1 MVISMTEIPQMDT
14 KVDRSDGGQRDDCLV
29 VGAGVAGVCAA
40 LFLQRAGARVA
51 IVDPGAPGS
60 GASFGNA
67 GIVVNTK
74 LMPVFAGLTPRVLL
88 RLLRDPSSPLNVR
101 WSRFL
106 GLTPWFLRM
115 LSYANESDVERITG
129 ALAQLCQNGERAYA
143 ELWRDAG
150 MGDLVQARGNLAL
163 HIDEEDRDRDWEES
177 LGLLRS
183 LGVPMERA
191 GAGDVRRLAA
201 AVGSR
206 YTCGIYSPDVQ
217 HTVDPQA
224 FVSALFRLFERR
236 GGRHRRAGVRGL
248 LVQGG
253 RATGVRT
260 ADGAIEGGSVVLA
273 AGTGSAALAAG
284 VGEPVPHQ
292 AVGGYHVVLGEPGIA
307 LDTPILPLDFR
318 FAITPMR
325 AGIRLAGTYEFG
337 GGETAASE
345 SAITDMLAHVV
356 QVLPGINAARSS
368 VWRGFRSYL
377 PDGLPVISASR
388 EIEGLFYL
396 FGLSSS
402 GMINGAASGRALA
415 RLWSGEADE
424 FAMSP
429 YAIDRFRKS
438 PAHSVAHREAP

>member
-1 MVISMTEIPQMDT
+1 MNMARNPARAT
-14 KVDRSDGGQRDDCLV
+14 RSHDDCLV

-51 IVDPGAPGS
+51 IVDPDPPGS

-74 LMPVFAGLTPRVLL
+74 LAPVFAGLTPSALL

-115 LSYANESDVERITG
+115 LRYANQADVERITR
-129 ALAQLCQNGERAYA
+129 ALAELCQSGERTYA
-143 ELWRDAG
+143 ELWREAG

-163 HIDEEDRDRDWEES
+163 HLGEDARDRDWEGP

-183 LGVPMERA
+183 IGVPLERV
-191 GAGDVRRLAA
+191 GVDEVRRLAA
-201 AVGSR
+201 AVGPR
-206 YTCGIYSPDVQ
+206 YTCGIYSPEAQ

-224 FVSALFRLFERR
+224 FVAALFASFERR
-236 GGRHRRAGVRGL
+236 GGRLHRAGVHGL
-248 LVQGG
+248 VVEDG
-253 RATGVRT
+253 RATGVET
-260 ADGAIEGGSVVLA
+260 TDGAIGSGSVVLA
-273 AGTGSAALAAG
+273 AGTGSAALAAS
-284 VGEPVPHQ
+284 VGEAVPHQ
-292 AVGGYHVVLGEPGIA
+292 AVGGYHVMLGRPGIV
-307 LDTPILPLDFR
+307 LETPILPLDFR

-337 GGETAASE
+337 GGEVEASD
-345 SAITDMLAHVV
+345 SAIADMLTHVV
-356 QVLPGINAARSS
+356 HVLPGIDAGRSS

-388 EIEGLFYL
+388 AVEGLFYL
-396 FGLSSS
+396 FGLSSA

-415 RLWSGEADE
+415 RLWSGDTDE
-424 FAMSP
+424 FPMAP
-429 YAIDRFRKS
+429 FAIDRFRS
-438 PAHSVAHREAP
+438 PSARPVALREAP

>member
-1 MVISMTEIPQMDT
+1 M
-14 KVDRSDGGQRDDCLV
+14 

-40 LFLQRAGARVA
+40 LFLQQAGARVA
-51 IVDPGAPGS
+51 IVDPGDPGS

-74 LMPVFAGLTPRVLL
+74 LMPVFAGLTPGALL

-115 LSYANESDVERITG
+115 LRHANRDDVERITR
-129 ALAQLCQNGERAYA
+129 ALAHLCQSGERTYA

-150 MGDLVQARGNLAL
+150 MGDLVHARGNLAL
-163 HIDEEDRDRDWEES
+163 HLDEDERDRDWEQS
-177 LGLLRS
+177 LGMLRS
-183 LGVPMERA
+183 LGVPMERVGSA
-191 GAGDVRRLAA
+191 DVRRLAA
-201 AVGSR
+201 AVAPR
-206 YTCGIYSPDVQ
+206 YACGIYSPDVQ

-224 FVSALFRLFERR
+224 FVAALFALFERR
-236 GGRHRRAGVRGL
+236 GGRHHRAGVLGL
-248 LVQGG
+248 AVQDG
-253 RATGVRT
+253 RAAGVRT
-260 ADGAIEGGSVVLA
+260 TDGTLEGGSVVLA

-284 VGEPVPHQ
+284 VGEAVPHQ

-307 LDTPILPLDFR
+307 LETPILPLDFR

-345 SAITDMLAHVV
+345 SAITDMLAHVE

-388 EIEGLFYL
+388 AVDGLFYL
-396 FGLSSS
+396 FGLSSA

-415 RLWSGEADE
+415 RLWSGEPDE
-424 FAMSP
+424 FAMAP
-429 YAIDRFRKS
+429 YAIDRFRTS
-438 PAHSVAHREAP
+438 PARPVDHREAP